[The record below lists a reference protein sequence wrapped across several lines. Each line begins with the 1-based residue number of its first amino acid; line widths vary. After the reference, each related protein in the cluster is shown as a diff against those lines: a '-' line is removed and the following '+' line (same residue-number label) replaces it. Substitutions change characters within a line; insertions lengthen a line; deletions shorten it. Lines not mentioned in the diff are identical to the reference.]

1 MLKLNR
7 IKDYVNRPVKQAL
20 SRFMD
25 FWEPDGGELSA
36 RDKALVALLKWSIMR
51 DGKISEREFSAFRD
65 LLKER
70 TGGGGDGDISALL
83 NYFRDCEPLAPSESV
98 DFFAETSYDERVA
111 AVGGLIRLGL
121 ADGGYTDLRRGE
133 ISAFAEALDLPA
145 DEVAG
150 LENSLFTEYERR
162 RKLLRSGTGLLAALI
177 VIAVFVLTATWLR
190 SVIFGLILAYIFLP
204 LEKFIER
211 RMLRSSPYRGGAKN
225 RSRGKNFAGKMVGK
239 IKRFV
244 GSDGGNDEMTAETPE
259 AKHRSGLVTR
269 ACTCTVGFA
278 AMLLTLLSILLFA
291 WGVSYVSG
299 IGNSVRDWA
308 ESPPEQ
314 AAVPAEFP
322 DDSAVDA
329 PAVNSEAAP
338 AKEQTAATQ
347 YDNAIYKISV
357 KLDRMKADFQNI
369 PAVSWGIGEISRTLN
384 NPEAQQRFFGALLQ
398 RSGGIIQFSLRTL
411 SSFASVLVDILLTV
425 FFFSFFLRT
434 VALNTDEHGR
444 GQSLGTYCVRTVFN
458 GHWLPAAGEDTMKEA
473 ENIIGTVFFKL
484 KTWLKGYIILI
495 SIDFIV
501 YSTVFALLGVPYAL
515 ILGFIA
521 GCGLLLPYIGPILS
535 ALLTILVTLA
545 LGGNSVSGLQIAGI
559 IGIYLVENGIVEQF
573 FLYPAVIGEALG
585 LTTLE
590 TIIVVLLGGI
600 FAGITG
606 MIFALPAA
614 AVIKYLVPQIYRSM
628 RK

>member
-1 MLKLNR
+1 MFKINR

-25 FWEPDGGELSA
+25 FWEPDGGELSE

-51 DGKISEREFSAFRD
+51 DGKISDREFSTFRD

-70 TGGGGDGDISALL
+70 AGNGDISGLL
-83 NYFRDCEPLAPSESV
+83 NYFRDCEPLTPSESV
-98 DFFAETSYDERVA
+98 DFFSGISREERFA
-111 AVGGLIRLGL
+111 AVGGLIRLAL
-121 ADGGYTDLRRGE
+121 ADGGYTDLRRSE
-133 ISAFAEALDLPA
+133 ISAFAEALDLPS
-145 DEVAG
+145 DEAAE
-150 LENSLFTEYERR
+150 LENSLVTEYERR

-177 VIAVFVLTATWLR
+177 VLTVFVLTATWLR
-190 SVIFGLILAYIFLP
+190 SLIFGLILAYIFLP
-204 LEKFIER
+204 FEKFIER
-211 RMLRSSPYRGGAKN
+211 RLLRRSPYRSGVQS
-225 RSRGKNFAGKMVGK
+225 RSRGKDIAGKMVGR
-239 IKRFV
+239 IKKFV
-244 GSDGGNDEMTAETPE
+244 GSDGGTDELTTETPE
-259 AKHRSGLVTR
+259 AKHRSGLVTK

-278 AMLLTLLSILLFA
+278 AVLLTFMCIMLFI
-291 WGVSYVSG
+291 WGVHYVSG

-308 ESPPEQ
+308 DRPPEQ
-314 AAVPAEFP
+314 ATAQPAFP

-329 PAVNSEAAP
+329 PVETGTAVLATEHSAAD
-338 AKEQTAATQ
+338 Q

-357 KLDRMKADFQNI
+357 KLDLLKADFQNI
-369 PAVSWGIGEISRTLN
+369 PVVSWGIGEISRTLN
-384 NPEAQQRFFGALLQ
+384 NPESQQRFFGALLQ

-411 SSFASVLVDILLTV
+411 SSFAAVLVDILLTV

-434 VALNTDEHGR
+434 VALNTDERGK

-458 GHWLPAAGEDTMKEA
+458 GRWLPSAGEETMKEA
-473 ENIIGTVFFKL
+473 ENIIGTVIFKL
-484 KTWLKGYIILI
+484 KTWLKGYLILV

-501 YSTVFALLGVPYAL
+501 YSTVFTLLGVPYAL

-545 LGGNSVSGLQIAGI
+545 LGGDSVSGMQIAGI
-559 IGIYLVENGIVEQF
+559 IGIYIVENGIVEQF

-614 AVIKYLVPQIYRSM
+614 AVIKYLVPQIYRSV